1 MRSILL
7 SLLMPMIALSACSQ
21 PFEGRVAA
29 KLHAAGIPEPIAQ
42 CMAKRWVDRLNVLQ
56 LRKIEQLSGA
66 VGERH
71 KDGSLTVIGFI
82 SEVRRMDDPEIV
94 TVVTASAGICALGL

>member
-7 SLLMPMIALSACSQ
+7 LPPMLVLAACAQ

-29 KLHAAGIPEPIAQ
+29 KLHDAGIPDPIAK
-42 CMAKRWVDRLNVLQ
+42 CMAKRWVDRLSVLQ
-56 LRKIEQLSGA
+56 LRKIEQLSG
-66 VGERH
+66 EISDRH
-71 KDGSLTVIGFI
+71 RDGSLTVIGFVDH
-82 SEVRRMDDPEIV
+82 VRRMDDTEIV